1 MSAGKANL
9 HQGAIGAGVDM
20 ATGQT
25 LDAVWRN
32 RVIKEHP
39 DTGHLVSGIQIPHWE
54 KLLQLAAGCYE
65 LTGMGY
71 LGVDL
76 VIDAVKGPLIL
87 ELNARPGLSIQMANQ
102 CGLLPRLLK
111 VKAAHYEFGDIDAR

>member
-1 MSAGKANL
+1 
-9 HQGAIGAGVDM
+9 M
-20 ATGQT
+20 ATGRT

-32 RVIKEHP
+32 CVVAEHP
-39 DTGHLVSGIQIPHWE
+39 DTGHRVRGIQIPHWE

-87 ELNARPGLSIQMANQ
+87 ELNARPGLNIQLANQ
-102 CGLLPRLLK
+102 CGLLPRLQK
-111 VKAAHYEFGDIDAR
+111 VKTAHQKG